1 MLGMKHSGK
10 SHHGAAVAAAVGRP
24 FVDID
29 EVIQEIDSEVSGT
42 TRTVRKIYRE
52 DGEARFRQ
60 LETAACR
67 LTENRNVPLVIATGG
82 GICDNQEAMTIV
94 RRGRCVYIHDS
105 LERLAERVL
114 AGGIP
119 PFLNTD
125 DPAVARKR
133 FAELYE
139 HRSRCYRK
147 VADVTVEVVGMNLQE
162 AENTVVQAVKESL
175 SGGK

>member
-29 EVIQEIDSEVSGT
+29 EVIQEIDAEVSGA

-60 LETAACR
+60 LETTACR
-67 LTENRNVPLVIATGG
+67 LTENRNAPLVIATGG
-82 GICDNQEAMTIV
+82 GICDNHEAMSIV
-94 RRGRCVYIHDS
+94 RRGKCVYIHDS
-105 LERLAERVL
+105 LDRLTQRVL

-125 DPAVARKR
+125 DAAVARKR
-133 FAELYE
+133 FAELYR
-139 HRSRCYRK
+139 HRTECYRK
-147 VADVTVEVVGMNLQE
+147 VADVTVEVIDMDLQQ
-162 AENTVVQAVKESL
+162 AERAVVHAVKESL